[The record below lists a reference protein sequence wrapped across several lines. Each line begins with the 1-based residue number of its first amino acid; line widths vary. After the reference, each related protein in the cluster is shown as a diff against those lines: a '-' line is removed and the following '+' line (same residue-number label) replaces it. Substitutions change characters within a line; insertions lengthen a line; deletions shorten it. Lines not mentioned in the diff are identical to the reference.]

1 MPGVGKTTIGKN
13 LSKMLDIKHIDTDN
27 LIESNQSSSIND
39 IISNEGEEIFR
50 ALERECLRNCL
61 ETEKISIISTGGGI
75 ILNPENR
82 KLIKEKACV
91 IHIKCNLDEIANRL
105 EFSSRK
111 LLYSTNKKEKLNSLW
126 SERSAWYK
134 SASHKEID
142 VSGLS
147 ELATTQKLYE
157 EIQ

>member
-13 LSKMLDIKHIDTDN
+13 LSKMLDVKHIDTDN

-50 ALERECLRNCL
+50 ALEKECLRHCL
-61 ETEKISIISTGGGI
+61 QTEKIAVVSTGGGI
-75 ILNPENR
+75 ILDPDNR
-82 KLIKEKACV
+82 KIIKDMSCA
-91 IHIKCNLDEIANRL
+91 IHIKCNLGEIVSRL
-105 EFSSRK
+105 EFSNRK

-126 SERSAWYK
+126 SERSVWYK
-134 SASHKEID
+134 SASHKEVD

-147 ELATTQKLYE
+147 QLDSTRKIYE
-157 EIQ
+157 EIK

>member
-27 LIESNQSSSIND
+27 LIESNQSSSVND

-50 ALERECLRNCL
+50 VLEQECLRNCL

-75 ILNPENR
+75 ILNSENR

-111 LLYSTNKKEKLNSLW
+111 L
-126 SERSAWYK
+126 
-134 SASHKEID
+134 
-142 VSGLS
+142 
-147 ELATTQKLYE
+147 
-157 EIQ
+157 